1 MKFDQ
6 KRVTRTPEGR
16 NSAAFQATPYT
27 RAQPLTYDTMIL
39 LKSAMLTLALA
50 GSAFLASNDEGQ
62 GTAQPGTH
70 VSDLRMGTY
79 LLGPGFDT
87 EEMLG
92 KVLVVEIGGG

>member
-1 MKFDQ
+1 MQ
-6 KRVTRTPEGR
+6 
-16 NSAAFQATPYT
+16 TPYEHGFP
-27 RAQPLTYDTMIL
+27 ANALHWGSIPNPNPDTPML
-39 LKSAMLTLALA
+39 LFKSAVLALA
-50 GSAFLASNDEGQ
+50 LAAPAALNINDEGQ

-79 LLGPGFDT
+79 LLGAAFDT